1 MRQLLWFIVIA
12 ALATVAAMFLRHDAG
27 YVVVVT
33 PPYRIEISLTLA
45 VAGIV
50 VAFLVVHALL
60 RLVSHTLRMPSQVS
74 LLRKH
79 WRQNRGREALRGSM
93 QMLLEGRFGKSQ
105 KLARRAYELQEA
117 PALAAL
123 TAARAAHQ
131 MRDGEERDRWLE
143 RAAGAPGDSIE
154 ARLATR
160 AELLL
165 DERRFEEAR
174 QVLRE
179 LDAKGPK
186 QVATMRLLMRA
197 EQGLQ
202 NWEEVLRI
210 VRLLAKRDALAPET
224 AETLRVAATVET
236 LKRKA
241 VDLDTL
247 QAFWSD
253 LPATE
258 RREPPIAATAARQFL
273 ALGGCKQAHRA
284 LTDVLSRQ
292 WDPGLVLLF
301 AECQDENTLE
311 RIELAERWLKE
322 RPHDASL
329 LLALGK
335 LCAHQELWGK
345 AQSYLEASLSQTA
358 SRATHLELARLFDR
372 TGRESD
378 ANLHYRAATDQSLPA

>member
-1 MRQLLWFIVIA
+1 MRQLFWFIIIA
-12 ALATVAAMFLRHDAG
+12 ALAAAAAMFLRHDAG

-33 PPYRIEISLTLA
+33 PPYRIEVSLTLA
-45 VAGIV
+45 VAAIV
-50 VAFLVVHALL
+50 LAFLVVYWLL
-60 RLVSHTLRMPSQVS
+60 RLVSQTLRMPAQVS
-74 LLRKH
+74 VLRRR
-79 WRQNRGREALRGSM
+79 WRQNRGREALRGAT
-93 QMLLEGRFGKSQ
+93 QMLLEGRYDKSQ
-105 KLARRAYELQEA
+105 KLARRAYDLDET

-143 RAAGAPGDSIE
+143 RAAGAPGDSLE

-174 QVLRE
+174 EVLRE
-179 LDAKGPK
+179 LDAKRPK

-210 VRLLAKRDALAPET
+210 VRLLEKRDALPPESAESLRIT
-224 AETLRVAATVET
+224 AAVET

-241 VDLDTL
+241 VDVDTL

-253 LPATE
+253 LPTAE
-258 RREPPIAATAARQFL
+258 RREPRVAATAARQFL
-273 ALGGCKQAHRA
+273 GLGGCKQAHRV
-284 LTDVLSRQ
+284 LTDVLNRE
-292 WDPGLVLLF
+292 WVPELALLF

-311 RIELAERWLKE
+311 RIEQAERWLKD

-329 LLALGK
+329 LFALGK
-335 LCAHQELWGK
+335 LCAYQELWGK

-372 TGRESD
+372 IGREPD
-378 ANLHYRAATDQSLPA
+378 ANLHYRAATDQALPA

>member
-1 MRQLLWFIVIA
+1 MRQLFWFIIIA
-12 ALATVAAMFLRHDAG
+12 ALAAAAAMFLRHDAG

-50 VAFLVVHALL
+50 IAFLVVHGLL
-60 RLVSHTLRMPSQVS
+60 RLVSHTLRMPAQVS
-74 LLRKH
+74 LLRRR
-79 WRQNRGREALRGSM
+79 WRQNRGREALRGAT
-93 QMLLEGRFGKSQ
+93 QMLLEGRYAKSQ
-105 KLARRAYELQEA
+105 KLARRAYDLEEA

-131 MRDGEERDRWLE
+131 LRDGQERDRWLE
-143 RAAGAPGDSIE
+143 RAAGAPGDSLE

-165 DERRFEEAR
+165 DEDRFEEAR
-174 QVLRE
+174 NILLE

-197 EQGLQ
+197 ERGLQ
-202 NWEEVLRI
+202 HWEEVLRI
-210 VRLLAKRDALAPET
+210 VRLLEKRAALAPDT
-224 AETLRVAATVET
+224 AEKIRITATVET

-241 VDLDTL
+241 LDVETL
-247 QAFWSD
+247 QGFWSS
-253 LPATE
+253 LPAAE
-258 RREPPIAATAARQFL
+258 RREPRIAAAAAREFL
-273 ALGGCKQAHRA
+273 TLGACKQAHRA
-284 LTDVLSRQ
+284 LTDVLNRQ
-292 WDPGLVLLF
+292 WTPELVLLF
-301 AECQDENTLE
+301 ADCQDENTLE
-311 RIELAERWLKE
+311 RIEQAERWLKE

-329 LLALGK
+329 LFALGK

-372 TGRESD
+372 IGREAD
-378 ANLHYRAATDQSLPA
+378 ANLHFRAATDTSLPA

>member
-1 MRQLLWFIVIA
+1 MRQLLWFIIIA
-12 ALATVAAMFLRHDAG
+12 ALAAAAAMFLRHDAG

-50 VAFLVVHALL
+50 LAFLVVYALL
-60 RLVSHTLRMPSQVS
+60 RLVSHTLRMPAQVS

-79 WRQNRGREALRGSM
+79 WRQNRGREALRGAT
-93 QMLLEGRFGKSQ
+93 QMLLEGDYAKSQ
-105 KLARRAYELQEA
+105 KLARRAYDLEEA

-123 TAARAAHQ
+123 TAARAAHE
-131 MRDGEERDRWLE
+131 MRNGEERDRWLE

-165 DERRFEEAR
+165 DEDRFDEAR
-174 QVLRE
+174 NVLLE
-179 LDAKGPK
+179 LDAKHPK

-197 EQGLQ
+197 EQGLEH
-202 NWEEVLRI
+202 WEEVLRI
-210 VRLLAKRDALAPET
+210 VRLLEKRDALAPDA
-224 AETLRVAATVET
+224 AEALRVTATVET

-241 VDLDTL
+241 VDVETL
-247 QAFWSD
+247 QEFWSA
-253 LPATE
+253 LPTAE
-258 RREPPIAATAARQFL
+258 RREPRVTAAAAQQFL
-273 ALGGCKQAHRA
+273 ALGACKQAHRA
-284 LTDVLSRQ
+284 LTDVLNRQ
-292 WDPGLVLLF
+292 WSPELVPLF
-301 AECQDENTLE
+301 ADCQDEKTLE
-311 RIELAERWLKE
+311 RIEQAERWLKD

-372 TGRESD
+372 IGRDSD
-378 ANLHYRAATDQSLPA
+378 ANLHFRAATDTSLPA

>member
-1 MRQLLWFIVIA
+1 MRQLIWFIVIA

-60 RLVSHTLRMPSQVS
+60 RLVSHTLRMPAQVS

-93 QMLLEGRFGKSQ
+93 QMLLEGRYAKSQ
-105 KLARRAYELQEA
+105 KLARRAYELDEA
-117 PALAAL
+117 PSLAAL

-131 MRDGEERDRWLE
+131 MRDGDERDRWLE
-143 RAAGAPGDSIE
+143 RAAGAPGDSLE

-174 QVLRE
+174 EVLRE
-179 LDAKGPK
+179 LDARGPK
-186 QVATMRLLMRA
+186 QVATMRLLLRA

-202 NWEEVLRI
+202 HWEDVLRI

-224 AETLRVAATVET
+224 AETLRTTATIET

-247 QAFWSD
+247 QAFWNE
-253 LPATE
+253 LPSTE
-258 RREPPIAATAARQFL
+258 RREPRVAAAAARQFL
-273 ALGGCKQAHRA
+273 ALDGCKQAHRV
-284 LTDVLSRQ
+284 LTDVLNRQ
-292 WDPGLVLLF
+292 WDPELVLLF
-301 AECQDENTLE
+301 AECQDQNTLE
-311 RIELAERWLKE
+311 RIEQAEKWLKD

-335 LCAHQELWGK
+335 LCAYQELWGK

-372 TGRESD
+372 MGRESD

>member
-33 PPYRIEISLTLA
+33 PPYRIEISLTMA

-60 RLVSHTLRMPSQVS
+60 RLVSHTLRMPAQVS

-93 QMLLEGRFGKSQ
+93 QMLLEGRYGKAQ
-105 KLARRAYELQEA
+105 KLARRAYELEEA

-143 RAAGAPGDSIE
+143 RAAGAPGDSLE

-174 QVLRE
+174 AVLRE

-202 NWEEVLRI
+202 HWEEVLRI

-224 AETLRVAATVET
+224 AETLRVTATVET

-241 VDLDTL
+241 IDLETL

-253 LPATE
+253 LPSTE
-258 RREPPIAATAARQFL
+258 RREPRIAATAARQFL
-273 ALGGCKQAHRA
+273 ALGGCKQAHRV

-292 WDPGLVLLF
+292 WDPALMLLF

-311 RIELAERWLKE
+311 RIEQAERWLKE

-335 LCAHQELWGK
+335 LCAYQELWGK

-372 TGRESD
+372 MGRESD

>member
-1 MRQLLWFIVIA
+1 MRLLLWFIIIA
-12 ALATVAAMFLRHDAG
+12 ALAVAAAMFLRHDAG

-33 PPYRIEISLTLA
+33 PPYRVEISFTLA
-45 VAGIV
+45 IAGVIL
-50 VAFLVVHALL
+50 AFLVLHGLL
-60 RLVSHTLRMPSQVS
+60 RVVSHTLRMPAQVS
-74 LLRKH
+74 QLRKR
-79 WRQNRGREALRGSM
+79 WRQKRGREALRGAM
-93 QMLLEGRFGKSQ
+93 QTLLEGRYAKSK
-105 KLARRAYELQEA
+105 KLARRAYDLDEA

-131 MRDGEERDRWLE
+131 MRDGEERERWLE
-143 RAAGAPGDSIE
+143 RATGAPGDSLE

-174 QVLRE
+174 DVLRE

-202 NWEEVLRI
+202 HWEEVLRI
-210 VRLLAKRDALAPET
+210 VRLLAKRDALSPET
-224 AETLRVAATVET
+224 AETLRITATVET

-241 VDLDTL
+241 VDLETL
-247 QAFWSD
+247 QAFWSN
-253 LPATE
+253 LPAAE
-258 RREPPIAATAARQFL
+258 RREPRVAATAARQFL
-273 ALGGCKQAHRA
+273 SLGGCKQAHRA
-284 LTDVLSRQ
+284 LTDVLNRE
-292 WDPGLVLLF
+292 WAPELVVLF
-301 AECQDENTLE
+301 ADCQDENTLE
-311 RIELAERWLKE
+311 RIEQAERWLKD

-335 LCAHQELWGK
+335 LCLHQELWGK
-345 AQSYLEASLSQTA
+345 AQSYLEASLSQTS
-358 SRATHLELARLFDR
+358 SRATHLALARLFDR
-372 TGRESD
+372 IGRESD

>member
-1 MRQLLWFIVIA
+1 MRQLFWFIIIA
-12 ALATVAAMFLRHDAG
+12 ALAVAAAMFLRQDAG

-33 PPYRIEISLTLA
+33 PPYRIEVSLTLA

-50 VAFLVVHALL
+50 VAFLVLYGLL
-60 RLVSHTLRMPSQVS
+60 RLVSHTLRMPAQVS
-74 LLRKH
+74 QLRKR
-79 WRQNRGREALRGSM
+79 WRQNRGREALRGAM
-93 QMLLEGRFGKSQ
+93 QTLLEGRYAKSQ
-105 KLARRAYELQEA
+105 KLARRAYELDEA

-123 TAARAAHQ
+123 TGARAAHQ
-131 MRDGEERDRWLE
+131 MRDKEERERWLE
-143 RAAGAPGDSIE
+143 RAAGAAGDSIE

-174 QVLRE
+174 AVLRE

-186 QVATMRLLMRA
+186 QIATMRLLMRA

-202 NWEEVLRI
+202 HWDEVLRI
-210 VRLLAKRDALAPET
+210 VRLLEKRGALAPET
-224 AETLRVAATVET
+224 AESLRITATVET

-241 VDLDTL
+241 VDIETL

-253 LPATE
+253 LPTAE
-258 RREPPIAATAARQFL
+258 RREPRVAATAARQFL
-273 ALGGCKQAHRA
+273 ALGGCKQAHRV
-284 LTDVLSRQ
+284 LTDVISRE
-292 WDPGLVLLF
+292 WVPELVLLF
-301 AECQDENTLE
+301 AECHDEDALQ
-311 RIELAERWLKE
+311 RIEQAEKWLKE

-335 LCAHQELWGK
+335 LCAYQELWGK

-372 TGRESD
+372 IGRESD
-378 ANLHYRAATDQSLPA
+378 ANLHYRAATDSSLPA

>member
-1 MRQLLWFIVIA
+1 MRQLFWFIIIA
-12 ALATVAAMFLRHDAG
+12 ALAAAAAMFLRHDAG

-33 PPYRIEISLTLA
+33 PPYRIEVSLTLA
-45 VAGIV
+45 VAAIV
-50 VAFLVVHALL
+50 LVFLVVYWLL
-60 RLVSHTLRMPSQVS
+60 RLVSHTLRMPAQVS
-74 LLRKH
+74 VLRRR
-79 WRQNRGREALRGSM
+79 WRQNRGREALRGAT
-93 QMLLEGRFGKSQ
+93 QMLLEGRYDKSQ
-105 KLARRAYELQEA
+105 KLARRAYDLDET

-143 RAAGAPGDSIE
+143 RAAGAPGDSLE

-174 QVLRE
+174 EVLRE
-179 LDAKGPK
+179 LDAKRPK

-210 VRLLAKRDALAPET
+210 VRLLEKRDALPPET
-224 AETLRVAATVET
+224 AESLRITAAVET

-241 VDLDTL
+241 VDMDTL

-253 LPATE
+253 LPTAE
-258 RREPPIAATAARQFL
+258 RREPRVAATAARQFL
-273 ALGGCKQAHRA
+273 GLGGCKQAHRV
-284 LTDVLSRQ
+284 LTDVLNRE
-292 WDPGLVLLF
+292 WVPELALLF

-311 RIELAERWLKE
+311 RIEQAERWLKD

-372 TGRESD
+372 IGREPN
-378 ANLHYRAATDQSLPA
+378 ANLHFRAATDQALPA